1 MTQNNEPIDREES
14 TELEELDPQPPSR
27 EYIRRDDFRERM
39 DEVRA
44 ISNISKLASKLKSDT
59 IADIISQAIH
69 QQTAQNVDYNA
80 DYRRLEVTNMG
91 ADAVRPAHVVEALS
105 VENWAGVMEA
115 GRIEKQ
121 DDRTDEIVIK
131 LW

>member
-14 TELEELDPQPPSR
+14 TELEELDPQPPSA

-39 DEVRA
+39 DAVRS
-44 ISNISKLASKLKSDT
+44 IGEISKLTSKLKSDT
-59 IADIISQAIH
+59 IADIIAQAIH
-69 QQTAQNVDYNA
+69 QQTAQNADYDA
-80 DYRRLEVTNMG
+80 DYRRLEVTNAG
-91 ADAVRPAHVVEALS
+91 ADAVRPAHVVEALN
-105 VENWAGVMEA
+105 VEHWARVAEV

-121 DDRTDEIVIK
+121 DDYDTIVVK

>member
-1 MTQNNEPIDREES
+1 MTQNNEPIDQEQSEQI
-14 TELEELDPQPPSR
+14 EELNPTPPSA

-39 DEVRA
+39 DAVRS
-44 ISNISKLASKLKSDT
+44 IGEISKLASKLKSDT

-69 QQTAQNVDYNA
+69 QQTAQNVDYDA
-80 DYRRLEVTNMG
+80 DYRRIEVTNTG
-91 ADAVRPAHVVEALS
+91 ADAVRPAHVVDALN
-105 VENWAGVMEA
+105 VEHWARVAEV

-121 DDRTDEIVIK
+121 DDYDEIVIK